1 MSRHAGRWKEGMD
14 ARCKNGFYVAE
25 LVSPNLSHPFSV
37 LDFGSIARPFACPHS
52 PTTNFSTAVMEIV
65 LAIQGKDYVLTYTS
79 FRP

>member
-37 LDFGSIARPFACPHS
+37 LDFGSKYCAAFRL
-52 PTTNFSTAVMEIV
+52 ST
-65 LAIQGKDYVLTYTS
+65 LANHELFDSCHGDSLSDSGKRLCLDVYIQV
-79 FRP
+79 